1 MEGGLHRLQ
10 RQVAEGADRP
20 VMQDLEIYRVG
31 RYEASEARGVV
42 IVIDVIRAFSV
53 AAYALAGG
61 AQALWLVRTVEEAF
75 ALRERNPEVLL
86 SGTSPRQDKKE
97 QKILLAGEVGGRLI
111 PGFDLNNSPAL
122 MLASDVRGRILVQRT
137 GAGTQGALA
146 VANAAHI
153 LLSSLVNAR
162 ATANYARVLAESTG
176 DIVTLHP
183 TQGGLDNGEPGEDQV
198 CANYLE
204 ALLRGQED
212 ARDILASEIAR
223 LRVAGRFETWQ
234 QGEPDF
240 PAEDIPLVLDVDR
253 FDFAMLGTRK
263 QWGEITY
270 VEAGKVE
277 V

>member
-1 MEGGLHRLQ
+1 MR
-10 RQVAEGADRP
+10 
-20 VMQDLEIYRVG
+20 DLEIRRVG
-31 RYEASEARGVV
+31 RYEVQEARGVV

-75 ALRERNPEVLL
+75 ALREGNPEVLL
-86 SGTSPRQDKKE
+86 
-97 QKILLAGEVGGRLI
+97 IGEVGGRMI
-111 PGFDLNNSPAL
+111 PGFDFNNSPAL
-122 MLASDVRGRILVQRT
+122 MIASDVRGRILVQRT

-146 VANAAHI
+146 VANATHI

-162 ATANYARVLAESTG
+162 ATATYARVLAESTG
-176 DIVTLHP
+176 GIVTLHP

-198 CANYLE
+198 CADYVE
-204 ALLRGQED
+204 ALLKGRED
-212 ARDILASEIAR
+212 ARIILAKEITR
-223 LRVAGRFETWQ
+223 LHDASRFETWQ

-240 PAEDIPLVLDVDR
+240 PAEDIPLVFDVDR
-253 FDFAMLGTRK
+253 FDFAMPGTRK

-270 VEAGKVE
+270 VEAGKVDM

>member
-1 MEGGLHRLQ
+1 
-10 RQVAEGADRP
+10 
-20 VMQDLEIYRVG
+20 MQDLEIYRVG
-31 RYEASEARGVV
+31 RYEAAEARGVV

-75 ALRERNPEVLL
+75 ALRERNPGVLL
-86 SGTSPRQDKKE
+86 
-97 QKILLAGEVGGRLI
+97 IGEVGGRLI

-122 MLASDVRGRILVQRT
+122 MIASDVRGRTLVQRT

-176 DIVTLHP
+176 GIVTLHP
-183 TQGGLDNGEPGEDQV
+183 TQGGLDNGEPGEDQI
-198 CANYLE
+198 CADYIE
-204 ALLRGQED
+204 ALLRGRED
-212 ARDILASEIAR
+212 TRELLNSEIAR
-223 LRVAGRFETWQ
+223 LRDVGRFETWQ
-234 QGEPDF
+234 QGESDF

-253 FDFAMLGTRK
+253 FDFAMVGTRK

-270 VEAGKVE
+270 VEAGKVDM
-277 V
+277 VAMP

>member
-1 MEGGLHRLQ
+1 
-10 RQVAEGADRP
+10 
-20 VMQDLEIYRVG
+20 MQDLEIYRVG
-31 RYEASEARGVV
+31 RYEAPEARGVV

-75 ALRERNPEVLL
+75 ALRERNPGVLL
-86 SGTSPRQDKKE
+86 SGTPPQQGKQEPKT
-97 QKILLAGEVGGRLI
+97 LLIGEVGGRLI

-122 MLASDVRGRILVQRT
+122 MIASDVRRRILVQRT

-176 DIVTLHP
+176 GIVTLHP
-183 TQGGLDNGEPGEDQV
+183 TGGLDNGEPGEDQV

-204 ALLRGQED
+204 ALLRGRED
-212 ARDILASEIAR
+212 ARELLAKEITR
-223 LRVAGRFETWQ
+223 LRDAGRFETWQ

-253 FDFAMLGTRK
+253 FEFAMVGARK

-270 VEAGKVE
+270 VEAGKVDM
-277 V
+277 VAIP

>member
-1 MEGGLHRLQ
+1 
-10 RQVAEGADRP
+10 
-20 VMQDLEIYRVG
+20 MQDLEIYRVG
-31 RYEASEARGVV
+31 RYEAAEARGVV

-61 AQALWLVRTVEEAF
+61 AQALWLVRAVEEAF
-75 ALRERNPEVLL
+75 TLREREPGVLL
-86 SGTSPRQDKKE
+86 
-97 QKILLAGEVGGRLI
+97 IGEVGGRLI

-122 MLASDVRGRILVQRT
+122 MTASDVRGRTLVQRT

-162 ATANYARVLAESTG
+162 ATATHARVLAESTG
-176 DIVTLHP
+176 GIVTLHP

-198 CANYLE
+198 CANYIE
-204 ALLRGQED
+204 ALLRGRED
-212 ARDILASEIAR
+212 ARELLNSELAR
-223 LRVAGRFETWQ
+223 LRGAGRFETWQ
-234 QGEPDF
+234 QGESDF

-253 FDFAMLGTRK
+253 FDFAMVGARK

-270 VEAGKVE
+270 VEAGKVDM
-277 V
+277 VAMP

>member
-1 MEGGLHRLQ
+1 
-10 RQVAEGADRP
+10 
-20 VMQDLEIYRVG
+20 MQDLEIYRVG
-31 RYEASEARGVV
+31 RYEALEARGVV

-86 SGTSPRQDKKE
+86 
-97 QKILLAGEVGGRLI
+97 IGEVGGRLI
-111 PGFDLNNSPAL
+111 SGFDLNNSPAL
-122 MLASDVRGRILVQRT
+122 MIASDVRERILVQRT

-176 DIVTLHP
+176 GIVTLHP
-183 TQGGLDNGEPGEDQV
+183 TDGGLDNGEPGEDQI
-198 CANYLE
+198 CADYIE
-204 ALLRGQED
+204 ALLRGRED
-212 ARDILASEIAR
+212 ARELLSKEISR

-234 QGEPDF
+234 QGESDF
-240 PAEDIPLVLDVDR
+240 PAEDIPLVFDVDH
-253 FDFAMLGTRK
+253 FDFAMMGVRK

-270 VEAGKVE
+270 VEAGKVDM
-277 V
+277 VAMP

>member
-1 MEGGLHRLQ
+1 
-10 RQVAEGADRP
+10 
-20 VMQDLEIYRVG
+20 MQDLEIYRIG
-31 RYEASEARGVV
+31 RNEALEARGVV

-53 AAYALAGG
+53 AAYALADG

-86 SGTSPRQDKKE
+86 
-97 QKILLAGEVGGRLI
+97 IGEVGGRLI

-122 MLASDVRGRILVQRT
+122 MIASDVRGRILVQRT

-176 DIVTLHP
+176 GIVTLHP
-183 TQGGLDNGEPGEDQV
+183 TDGGLDNGEPGEDQI
-198 CANYLE
+198 CADYIE
-204 ALLRGQED
+204 ALLRGRED
-212 ARDILASEIAR
+212 ARELLAKEISR

-234 QGEPDF
+234 QGESDF

-253 FDFAMLGTRK
+253 FDFAMVGTRK

-277 V
+277 GPINS

>member
-1 MEGGLHRLQ
+1 
-10 RQVAEGADRP
+10 
-20 VMQDLEIYRVG
+20 MQDLEIYRVG

-61 AQALWLVRTVEEAF
+61 AKALWLVRTVEEAF

-86 SGTSPRQDKKE
+86 
-97 QKILLAGEVGGRLI
+97 IGEVDGRLI

-122 MLASDVRGRILVQRT
+122 MIASDVHGRILVQRT

-146 VANAAHI
+146 VANATHI

-162 ATANYARVLAESTG
+162 ATATYARVLAESTG
-176 DIVTLHP
+176 GIVTLHP
-183 TQGGLDNGEPGEDQV
+183 TGGGPGNRELEEDGI
-198 CANYLE
+198 CADYVE
-204 ALLRGQED
+204 ALLHERAG
-212 ARDILASEIAR
+212 AREMLEQGITS
-223 LRVAGRFETWQ
+223 LRETGRFEQWR
-234 QGEPDF
+234 QGDSDF
-240 PAEDIPLVLDVDR
+240 PTQDIALVLDVDR
-253 FDFAMLGTRK
+253 FDFAMVGTRK

-277 V
+277 VAANS